1 MTVEAALSRN
11 VNARQV
17 LLALFVAP
25 VVCGA
30 VALAVLLLSGFALV
44 LGPILAGMTI
54 YLYARRSLIASRA
67 WILASVSAVLAVPA
81 VLAWMLLA
89 LAVLVG
95 DGFSDF
101 E

>member
-67 WILASVSAVLAVPA
+67 WILASVSAVPA